1 MFIAQFQAIGL
12 ISILSV
18 EVVAALAIS
27 VVLPIF
33 LVSLLS
39 FIPATIELKR
49 PRDAGPRII
58 ANVGKSF
65 IPHIITID
73 NEKPL
78 IALKPMPKF
87 SVIFPLLSNLE
98 S

>member
-1 MFIAQFQAIGL
+1 MFIELFQAADL
-12 ISILSV
+12 ISILST
-18 EVVAALAIS
+18 EAIAALAIS
-27 VVLPIF
+27 VVLPVF

-49 PRDAGPRII
+49 PRDAGPRVI
-58 ANVGKSF
+58 ADVGKTF

-73 NEKPL
+73 SEKPL

-98 S
+98 T